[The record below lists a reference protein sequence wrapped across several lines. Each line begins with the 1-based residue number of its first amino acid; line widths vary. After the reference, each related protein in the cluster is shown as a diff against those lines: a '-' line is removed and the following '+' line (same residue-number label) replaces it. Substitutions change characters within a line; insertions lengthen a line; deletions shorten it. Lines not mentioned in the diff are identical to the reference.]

1 MKDLF
6 GQAILDFQ
14 NDNYTEDII
23 TSTSISEEDVLPLPY
38 LFRSY
43 SEMPKLEQK
52 ALDLAYGKVLDV
64 GCGAGSHSLYLQEE
78 KHLNVKAIDLSIG
91 AIKVCKKRGVKK
103 AKVKDILDETK
114 QYDTILLLMN
124 GTGVFQ
130 ELILVTKYLSHL
142 KSLLKPNGQILID
155 SSDIIYMYEDE
166 DGGFW
171 FDENTNYYGELD
183 YYVSYKGKKEEP
195 FKMLY
200 MDFELLKNACF
211 ALNLKCEL
219 ILEGKHYD
227 YLAKITVL

>member
-6 GQAILDFQ
+6 GQAILDYQ
-14 NDNYTEDII
+14 NDKYTEDII
-23 TSTSISEEDVLPLPY
+23 TSTSISDEDVLPLPY

-78 KHLNVKAIDLSIG
+78 KGLKVKAIDISEG
-91 AIKVCKKRGVKK
+91 AIKACKKRGIKK
-103 AKVKDILDETK
+103 AKVKDVLDETK
-114 QYDTILLLMN
+114 QYDTLLLLMN

-130 ELILVTKYLSHL
+130 ELKQVNKYLTHL
-142 KSLLKPNGQILID
+142 KSLLKPDGQILID

-166 DGGFW
+166 DGVYTLDG
-171 FDENTNYYGELD
+171 NQNYYGELE
-183 YYVSYKGKKEEP
+183 YYVTYKGKKEEP

-200 MDFELLKNACF
+200 IDFELLKNACE
-211 ALNLKCEL
+211 ALGLKCEML
-219 ILEGKHYD
+219 AEGEHYD
-227 YLAKITVL
+227 YLAKIY

>member
-6 GQAILDFQ
+6 GQAILDYH

-23 TSTSISEEDVLPLPY
+23 TSTSISEEDILPLPY
-38 LFRSY
+38 LFRNY
-43 SEMPKLEQK
+43 NEMPKLEQK

-78 KHLNVKAIDLSIG
+78 KHLIIKAIDLSKG

-211 ALNLKCEL
+211 AINLKCKL

-227 YLAKITVL
+227 YLAKITDM